1 MSRKITRRPRPWTRE
16 PGRGAARCLLDTAG
30 GLPLPALLCTTLA
43 SVAGMLLVMLGP
55 PAISLFGQP
64 PAGSVMSACQG
75 RLRPLLVILQRGN
88 QAPNEIARPGRNPT
102 EVSGVD
108 APIDVGG

>member
-1 MSRKITRRPRPWTRE
+1 MSRKITADRDRGPENWSGCCPLPTRHRWRTTPPRPVVYQ
-16 PGRGAARCLLDTAG
+16 
-30 GLPLPALLCTTLA
+30 LA
-43 SVAGMLLVMLGP
+43 SVAGMLLVMLGS

-75 RLRPLLVILQRGN
+75 RLRPLLVILQREN
-88 QAPNEIARPGRNPT
+88 QAPNEMPRPGRNPT

-108 APIDVGG
+108 ALIDVGG

>member
-1 MSRKITRRPRPWTRE
+1 
-16 PGRGAARCLLDTAG
+16 
-30 GLPLPALLCTTLA
+30 
-43 SVAGMLLVMLGP
+43 
-55 PAISLFGQP
+55 
-64 PAGSVMSACQG
+64 MSACQG